1 MTGVATDA
9 LRVAAERA
17 MASAYAPYSKFR
29 VGAALLG
36 ADGATYSG
44 CNVENSSYPAGC
56 CAERNA
62 LGAAINA
69 GCATFEAL
77 AIVTDAETPTPP
89 CGMCRQALVEFAP
102 SLPVASYT
110 TRGGEARWSLAD
122 LLPAP
127 FTGTSLGHR

>member
-89 CGMCRQALVEFAP
+89 YGKI
-102 SLPVASYT
+102 
-110 TRGGEARWSLAD
+110 G
-122 LLPAP
+122 
-127 FTGTSLGHR
+127 